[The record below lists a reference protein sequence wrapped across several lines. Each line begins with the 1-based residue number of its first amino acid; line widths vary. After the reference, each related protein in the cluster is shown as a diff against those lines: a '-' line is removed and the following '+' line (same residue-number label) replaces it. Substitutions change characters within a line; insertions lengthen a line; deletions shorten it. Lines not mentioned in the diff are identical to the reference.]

1 MSQQNEQGFM
11 KVRLDKTASL
21 RQKGIDPYPTNY
33 KRTHTSKQAEEAFES
48 AENSNMEFHETIK
61 VAGRIMGR
69 RGMGKASFI
78 DLSDTDGQIQII
90 MRSNVLNEHYE
101 ILSDLDI
108 GDWIGAE
115 GTLFRT
121 RTGQITVQ
129 VESFSILCKSLR
141 PLPEKWHGLTD
152 VETRFRQ
159 RYLDLISNE
168 DAVKTAKNRSLLI
181 RTIRQF
187 MSDRDFIEVET
198 PMLVPIAA
206 GGMAHP
212 FTTHHNALNRDLFL
226 RIATELHLKR
236 LIVGGIEKVFEIGR
250 VFRNEGVDLQ
260 HNPEFTTMESYEAFS
275 DYNDVMEMV
284 EQLVSSAAK
293 TLNGSETVTYG
304 DEELKFSPPWP
315 RIDLRKK
322 IIEVSGIDFFDH
334 SEPDSLK
341 TAMSK
346 AGVDVSQQVSWSGL
360 LDKLI
365 SDKIEPTLVQPCFLV
380 DYPVAM
386 SPLAKKSPA
395 DDRIAERFEGF
406 VCGMEICNAFT
417 ELNDP
422 IDQRERFEEQEML
435 RQEYQNEEMDRLD
448 EDFLVAIEHGM
459 PPTGGLGIGIDRL
472 TMLLTNNP
480 SIREVILFP
489 QLRSDRIEGYL

>member
-1 MSQQNEQGFM
+1 MSQQNEQEFI
-11 KVRLDKTASL
+11 KVRVEKTASL

-33 KRTHTSKQAEEAFES
+33 KRTHTSQQAEKAFEA
-48 AENSNMEFHETIK
+48 AEKEDDEFNETIK

-78 DLSDTDGQIQII
+78 DLSDADGRIQVM
-90 MRSNVLNEHYE
+90 MRSNVLNEDYE
-101 ILSDLDI
+101 ILDDLDI

-121 RTGQITVQ
+121 RTGQITLQ
-129 VESFSILCKSLR
+129 VATFSILCKSLR

-159 RYLDLISNE
+159 RYLDLISNA
-168 DAVKTAKNRSLLI
+168 DAIKTAKDRSPLVS
-181 RTIRQF
+181 TIRQF
-187 MSDRDFIEVET
+187 MSEKGFIEVET

-275 DYNDVMEMV
+275 DYNDVMDMV
-284 EQLVSSAAK
+284 EQLVSTAAT
-293 TLNGSETVTYG
+293 TLNGSETVKYG
-304 DEELKFSPPWP
+304 EEELQFSPPWP
-315 RIDLRKK
+315 RIDLREK
-322 IIEVSGIDFFDH
+322 IIEVSGIDFFEH
-334 SEPDSLK
+334 PELASLK
-341 TAMSK
+341 TAMK
-346 AGVDVSQQVSWSGL
+346 EAGIDVSQQVSWSGL

-365 SDKIEPTLVQPCFLV
+365 SDKVEPTLVQPCFLV
-380 DYPVAM
+380 NYPVAM
-386 SPLAKKSPA
+386 SPLAKKSPT

-422 IDQRERFEEQEML
+422 MDQRARFEEQEML
-435 RQEYQNEEMDRLD
+435 RQEFQNEEMDRLD

-472 TMLLTNNP
+472 AMLLTNNS

-489 QLRSDRIEGYL
+489 QLRSDRTEG

>member
-1 MSQQNEQGFM
+1 MSQQNEQEFI
-11 KVRLDKTASL
+11 KVRVEKTASL

-33 KRTHTSKQAEEAFES
+33 KRTHTSQQAEKAFEA
-48 AENSNMEFHETIK
+48 AEKENDEFNETIK

-78 DLSDTDGQIQII
+78 DLSDADGRIQVM
-90 MRSNVLNEHYE
+90 MRSNVLNEDYE
-101 ILSDLDI
+101 LLDDLDI

-115 GTLFRT
+115 GSLFRT
-121 RTGQITVQ
+121 RTGQITLQ
-129 VESFSILCKSLR
+129 VANFSILCKSLR

-159 RYLDLISNE
+159 RYLDLISNA
-168 DAVKTAKNRSLLI
+168 DAIKTAKDRSLLVS
-181 RTIRQF
+181 TIRQF
-187 MSDRDFIEVET
+187 MSEKGFIEVET

-260 HNPEFTTMESYEAFS
+260 HNPEFTTMESYEAFC
-275 DYNDVMEMV
+275 DYNDVMDMV
-284 EQLVSSAAK
+284 EQLVSTAAT
-293 TLNGSETVTYG
+293 TLNGSETVKYG
-304 DEELKFSPPWP
+304 EEELKFSPPWP
-315 RIDLRKK
+315 RIDLREK
-322 IIEVSGIDFFDH
+322 IIEVSGIDFFEH
-334 SEPDSLK
+334 TELESLK
-341 TAMSK
+341 TAMRQ
-346 AGVDVSQQVSWSGL
+346 AGIDVSQQVSWSGL

-365 SDKIEPTLVQPCFLV
+365 SDKVEPTLVQPCFLV
-380 DYPVAM
+380 NYPVAM
-386 SPLAKKSPA
+386 SPLAKKSPT

-422 IDQRERFEEQEML
+422 MDQRARFEEQEML
-435 RQEYQNEEMDRLD
+435 RQEFQNEEMDRLD

-472 TMLLTNNP
+472 AMLLTNNS

-489 QLRSDRIEGYL
+489 QLRSDRTEG

>member
-1 MSQQNEQGFM
+1 MSQQNEQEFI
-11 KVRLDKTASL
+11 KVRVEKTASL

-33 KRTHTSKQAEEAFES
+33 KRTHTSQQAEKAFEA
-48 AENSNMEFHETIK
+48 AEKEDDEFNETIK

-78 DLSDTDGQIQII
+78 DLSDADGRIQVM
-90 MRSNVLNEHYE
+90 MRSNVLNEDYE
-101 ILSDLDI
+101 ILDDLDI

-121 RTGQITVQ
+121 RTGQITLQ
-129 VESFSILCKSLR
+129 VATFSILCKSLR

-159 RYLDLISNE
+159 RYLDLISNA
-168 DAVKTAKNRSLLI
+168 DAIKTAKDRSLLVS
-181 RTIRQF
+181 TIRQF
-187 MSDRDFIEVET
+187 MSEKGFIEVET

-275 DYNDVMEMV
+275 DYNDVMDMV
-284 EQLVSSAAK
+284 EQLVSTAAT
-293 TLNGSETVTYG
+293 TLNGSETVKYG
-304 DEELKFSPPWP
+304 EEELQFSPPWP
-315 RIDLRKK
+315 RIDLREK
-322 IIEVSGIDFFDH
+322 IIEVSGIDFFEH
-334 SEPDSLK
+334 PELESLK
-341 TAMSK
+341 TAMK
-346 AGVDVSQQVSWSGL
+346 EAGIDVSQQVSWSGL

-365 SDKIEPTLVQPCFLV
+365 SDKVEPTLVQPCFLV
-380 DYPVAM
+380 NYPVAM
-386 SPLAKKSPA
+386 SPLAKKSPT

-422 IDQRERFEEQEML
+422 MDQRARFEEQEML
-435 RQEYQNEEMDRLD
+435 RQEFQNEELDRLD

-472 TMLLTNNP
+472 AMLLTNNS

-489 QLRSDRIEGYL
+489 QLRSDRTEG